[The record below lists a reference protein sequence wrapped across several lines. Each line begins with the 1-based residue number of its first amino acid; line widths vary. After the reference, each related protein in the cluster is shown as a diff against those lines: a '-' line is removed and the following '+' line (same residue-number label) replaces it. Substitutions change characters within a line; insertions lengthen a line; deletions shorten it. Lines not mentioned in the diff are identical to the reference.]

1 MPDDDDVASRYADD
15 STCCL
20 MNPLECVQQGVINGS
35 AVVPVACM
43 VSLMWN
49 GFPEKELILPDLN
62 TTKKQKGLLLTFD
75 QAG

>member
-1 MPDDDDVASRYADD
+1 MPDDDDVAFRYADD

-20 MNPLECVQQGVINGS
+20 MNPLECAVI
-35 AVVPVACM
+35 PVACM

-62 TTKKQKGLLLTFD
+62 TTKKQKGLLLTCD